1 MSNEEGPWGAQG
13 AEPDATPDPEAA
25 RGRPWLW
32 WLFIAAVVG
41 VVIAMVRAFPEAV
54 RKPDDWTDLAYGLGL
69 VVVVTAGI
77 SRIRRDAIAQHL
89 RYAAIWAAIVA
100 VVALGFAYRAEFAD
114 VGAHLKIAFSGGSP
128 VATGEHEMVIP
139 QDESGA
145 YVVIAKVNGQRV
157 LFMVDTGATDTVL
170 SPDDARRIGVNVEA
184 LHFDRE
190 AETANG
196 LGYGAHYA
204 ADSLEVGAI
213 RLDSFK
219 MTVNKAPM
227 STSLLGMSFL
237 NQLESFQFGRG
248 KLTLKWRDRTE

>member
-1 MSNEEGPWGAQG
+1 MSNEEGPWSAPS
-13 AEPDATPDPEAA
+13 AEPDATPDPEPA
-25 RGRPWLW
+25 RGRPWQW

-54 RKPDDWTDLAYGLGL
+54 RKPDDWADIAYGLGMLL
-69 VVVVTAGI
+69 VVAAGL

-100 VVALGFAYRAEFAD
+100 VVALGLAYRAEFKD
-114 VGAHLKIAFSGGSP
+114 VGDHLKIAFSGGNP

-139 QDESGA
+139 RDESGA
-145 YVVIAKVNGQRV
+145 YVVVAKVNGQRV

-170 SPDDARRIGVNVEA
+170 SPDDARRLGIDVDA
-184 LHFDRE
+184 LSFDRE

-196 LGYGAHYA
+196 VGYGAHYA
-204 ADSLEVGAI
+204 AETLEVGAL

-219 MTVNKAPM
+219 MVVNKAPM

-237 NQLESFQFGRG
+237 NRLESFQFGRG
-248 KLTLKWRDRTE
+248 KLTLKWQDGTG

>member
-1 MSNEEGPWGAQG
+1 MSNDEGPWSAQG
-13 AEPDATPDPEAA
+13 AKSDAAPDPEPA

-32 WLFIAAVVG
+32 LLFIAAVVG
-41 VVIAMVRAFPEAV
+41 VVIAMARAFPEAV
-54 RKPDDWTDLAYGLGL
+54 HKPDDWTDIAYGLG
-69 VVVVTAGI
+69 VVVLVTAGI
-77 SRIRRDAIAQHL
+77 SRIRREAIGQHL

-114 VGAHLKIAFSGGSP
+114 VGNHLKIAFSGGSP
-128 VATGEHEMVIP
+128 VAVGEHELAIP

-157 LFMVDTGATDTVL
+157 LFMVDTGATETVL

-184 LHFDRE
+184 LSFDRE

-196 LGYGAHYA
+196 VGYGAHYA
-204 ADSLEVGAI
+204 AETLEVGGL
-213 RLDSFK
+213 RLDGFK
-219 MTVNKAPM
+219 MVVNQAPM

-237 NQLESFQFGRG
+237 NRLESFQFGRG
-248 KLTLKWRDRTE
+248 KLTLKWREG

>member
-1 MSNEEGPWGAQG
+1 
-13 AEPDATPDPEAA
+13 
-25 RGRPWLW
+25 
-32 WLFIAAVVG
+32 
-41 VVIAMVRAFPEAV
+41 MV
-54 RKPDDWTDLAYGLGL
+54 L
-69 VVVVTAGI
+69 VVTAGI

-89 RYAAIWAAIVA
+89 RYATIWAAIVA
-100 VVALGFAYRAEFAD
+100 AVALGFAYRAELKDVAD
-114 VGAHLKIAFSGGSP
+114 HLKIAFSGGSP

-170 SPDDARRIGVNVEA
+170 SPDDARRLGVNMET
-184 LHFDRE
+184 LRFDRE

-204 ADSLEVGAI
+204 ADTLQVGAI
-213 RLDSFK
+213 RFDDFK
-219 MTVNKAPM
+219 MTINKAPM

-237 NQLESFQFGRG
+237 SRLESFEFGRG
-248 KLTLKWRDRTE
+248 KLTLKWRDGTGSPLAR